1 MLHTFD
7 WGFIVGYK
15 HFFSQNVG
23 ARIYGNLNLSHISLS
38 DSVNIIYP
46 SADMLINYT
55 INADFLYNFYNNNN
69 LQAGAFIGFGLG
81 GISALQTIPK
91 LRNTRLIFPN
101 SINTFDMG
109 LNIGLRANALD
120 NHSVEL
126 AIYVPFLKIS
136 ENNSQTYR
144 HAFTMMAR
152 YVYSFDITKKQVK
165 QATKRDSKYK
175 NRRIKTQ
182 QSPKNIKQSNN
193 DNSTNYD
200 EYDIYYK

>member
-1 MLHTFD
+1 M
-7 WGFIVGYK
+7 
-15 HFFSQNVG
+15 G

-38 DSVNIIYP
+38 DSSDAIFS
-46 SADMLINYT
+46 SARLLINYT

-81 GISALQTIPK
+81 GISNLQTYQ
-91 LRNTRLIFPN
+91 LLFHS

-120 NHSVEL
+120 NHSVEF
-126 AIYVPFLKIS
+126 AIYVPFLPYNEEKSVYSKTI
-136 ENNSQTYR
+136 YR
-144 HAFTMMAR
+144 HAFTIMAR
-152 YVYSFDITKKQVK
+152 YVYSFDIAKSKQNK
-165 QATKRDSKYK
+165 PQRDSKYK